1 MENSMTDRST
11 KEDKQKLQLPKN
23 IRQIG
28 NIQGAVRIYVEDY
41 VYTYLHGS
49 GRSGWAHR
57 GCVFLG
63 NRFQENG
70 QKYIFI
76 SGLVNIPDENFHDG
90 IPEFTDLMWG
100 GIYQEMKQFYEDV
113 EILGWGM
120 DLAGTSAKL
129 TGDLER
135 LHRNAFQGQDKLLF
149 LMDSL
154 ENEEAFYVYEK
165 NMLRRRDG
173 YYVYYEKNPQ
183 MQEYMMK
190 GKDEKENGSEIDPQ
204 RAVVTSY
211 RAMTAEKNRKGG
223 KGFRAFVYVASLALL
238 VSVSAMGVNMMSS
251 AGKIH
256 RLEEAVSYLQTDGTS
271 EESKTVSSDAVK
283 DSKKGDGN
291 LSLKNTQSDESI
303 TESKL
308 PSESNL
314 FAGAS
319 KLVEESKNSAQVA
332 QTEAGTDLGTDSEGL
347 QTEQTAEEA
356 LTEEEQQPL
365 IESQSSK
372 SEKDEEKKT
381 DKGKEEGKEEASEKE
396 DSKQR
401 DGVEKKEN
409 TAQKQEESKT
419 QATLADQDYYVVQ
432 KGESLLGISQKLYG
446 KDRTEELCTRNHLED
461 ENKIY
466 AGQKLLL
473 LDK

>member
-11 KEDKQKLQLPKN
+11 KEDKQRLQLPKN

-49 GRSGWAHR
+49 GRPGWAHR
-57 GCVFLG
+57 GSVFLG
-63 NRFQENG
+63 SRCQENG

-76 SGLVNIPDENFHDG
+76 SGLVHIPDEYFQDG

-100 GIYQEMKQFYEDV
+100 GIYQDMKQFYENV

-120 DLAGTSAKL
+120 DVAGASAKL

-135 LHRNAFQGQDKLLF
+135 IHRNAFQGQDKLLF

-154 ENEEAFYVYEK
+154 EKEEAFYVYEK

-183 MQEYMMK
+183 MQEYMMQ
-190 GKDEKENGSEIDPQ
+190 GRDEKDARTEVDPQ
-204 RAVVTSY
+204 RAVVTNY
-211 RAMTAEKNRKGG
+211 RAITAEKNKKSS
-223 KGFRAFVYVASLALL
+223 KGFHAFVSVASLALL
-238 VSVSAMGVNMMSS
+238 ASVSAMGVNMMSS

-256 RLEEAVSYLQTDGTS
+256 RLEEAVSYLQTDKTS
-271 EESKTVSSDAVK
+271 VESETIAQSVEKEPEEMVQSEQIVQEEVVQQEENEPEKT
-283 DSKKGDGN
+283 
-291 LSLKNTQSDESI
+291 QQPDEA
-303 TESKL
+303 ES
-308 PSESNL
+308 
-314 FAGAS
+314 
-319 KLVEESKNSAQVA
+319 
-332 QTEAGTDLGTDSEGL
+332 EAEL
-347 QTEQTAEEA
+347 QTESELTESSIKEEEPEEA
-356 LTEEEQQPL
+356 LAEETEMPSIKPQ
-365 IESQSSK
+365 
-372 SEKDEEKKT
+372 EEKKEEE
-381 DKGKEEGKEEASEKE
+381 KEEPQVQET
-396 DSKQR
+396 
-401 DGVEKKEN
+401 
-409 TAQKQEESKT
+409 TAF
-419 QATLADQDYYVVQ
+419 ADQDYYIVQ
-432 KGESLLGISQKLYG
+432 KGESLLGISQKIYG
-446 KDRTEELCTRNHLED
+446 KDYTEKLCEINELED